1 MTNDA
6 IRRSSLF
13 LVLVLAVV
21 LIISGCV
28 KAPQLRVEIDE
39 AVVALIDREI
49 TCPEAPE
56 STCSIASEFQDLA
69 NQAFDNSTPENPQHF
84 VSLLDIGQ
92 DALLARMHLIR
103 SARKSI
109 NLQTFIW
116 MGDEV
121 GRLMFRELL
130 QAARRGVKVRLIVDQ
145 FSMTEDPEVLAK
157 AATAHTNLK
166 VRFYNPTL
174 SRGQATPLSVSIG
187 GLLSFRK
194 TNQRMHNKVF
204 IVDERIGIIGGRN
217 IENKYYDY
225 DTVSNFKDRDAII
238 MGPAVAK
245 ISEFFELF
253 WSHDVAKDALSLVD
267 IGGEALR
274 LSKIDSPLVK
284 EKPDLTLFADIN
296 ELANDYSI
304 CTKRPACRPYQVGR
318 VQFTS
323 DLPGKPASK
332 DREDY
337 AGASKTLSNV
347 FKSAQDSITIQT
359 PYLVTSRNAEKNIK
373 RMLKQN
379 PDLQIT
385 ISTNSLASTDAF
397 MVYAISMKKKRTYL
411 KKLKF
416 DIYELKPHPGDATK
430 FIPRYNKL
438 INDSSQTVG
447 DDLPE
452 NNGHMPIVL
461 QKGPRFGLHAKSF
474 VVDSK
479 IAIIGS
485 HNFDPRGGTMSTEC
499 AVIIWDN
506 EIARALEQ
514 NILRDTE
521 PQNSWVVAKRVEVP
535 FISYFGEIIGSIS
548 QMMPFFDI
556 WPFRYSSSYQLKEG
570 MEPLPNNHPDFY
582 KHYDNV
588 GQFPEVDM
596 PSEGIKTRLIKTF
609 GGFTAPLM

>member
-1 MTNDA
+1 M
-6 IRRSSLF
+6 
-13 LVLVLAVV
+13 
-21 LIISGCV
+21 
-28 KAPQLRVEIDE
+28 RVEIDE
-39 AVVALIDREI
+39 AIVALIDREI
-49 TCPEAPE
+49 TCTEAPE
-56 STCSIASEFQDLA
+56 GTCAIASEFQDLA
-69 NQAFDNSTPENPQHF
+69 NQAFDSSTPENPQHF
-84 VSLLDIGQ
+84 VSFLDIGQ
-92 DALLARMHLIR
+92 DALLARLHLIR
-103 SARKSI
+103 SAKKSI

-121 GRLMFRELL
+121 GRLMFGELL
-130 QAARRGVKVRLIVDQ
+130 QAARRGVEVRLIVDQ

-157 AATAHTNLK
+157 AATAHANLK
-166 VRFYNPTL
+166 IRFYNPIL
-174 SRGQATPLSVSIG
+174 SRGKATPLSVSIG

-194 TNQRMHNKVF
+194 ANQRMHNKVF

-225 DTVSNFKDRDAII
+225 DTGSNFKDRDVII
-238 MGPAVAK
+238 MGPVVAK
-245 ISEFFELF
+245 ITEFFELY

-274 LSKIDSPLVK
+274 LSKVDSPLVK
-284 EKPDLTLFADIN
+284 EKPDLSLFSDIN
-296 ELANDYSI
+296 ELANEHSI
-304 CTKRPACRPYQVGR
+304 CTKRPACKPYQAGR

-323 DLPGKPASK
+323 DLPGKPTSSNRKDYTDAST
-332 DREDY
+332 
-337 AGASKTLSNV
+337 TLSNV
-347 FKSAQDSITIQT
+347 FKSAQDSLTIQT
-359 PYLVTSRNAEKNIK
+359 PYLVTSKRAEKNVK
-373 RMLKQN
+373 NMLRKN
-379 PDLQIT
+379 PDLKIT

-397 MVYAISMKKKRTYL
+397 MVYAISMKNKRTYL

-416 DIYELKPHPGDATK
+416 NIYELQPHPGDAVK

-438 INDSSQTVG
+438 ISDSSQTVG
-447 DDLPE
+447 DDSSE

-461 QKGPRFGLHAKSF
+461 QRGPRFGLHAKSF

-485 HNFDPRGGTMSTEC
+485 HNFDPRGVTMSTEC

-521 PQNSWVVAKRVEVP
+521 PQNSWVIAKLEKVP

-548 QMMPFFDI
+548 QMIPVFDI

-570 MEPLPNNHPDFY
+570 MEPLPINHPEFY
-582 KHYDNV
+582 KHYENV
-588 GQFPEVDM
+588 GQFPAVDM